1 MLPPRGK
8 SKAEDFDLLAHLE
21 VKEIIEGEEEEEND
35 GDEDGGDDLFV
46 QKYRKVTPNIQNF
59 WIELVPNQESFV
71 SVILKTFSDGLQAIK
86 CFERWSKHADLLQ
99 YSEALETWDDKVGD
113 DWGEQSPE
121 SSKLDPY
128 LWIQEHPVKQ
138 NSDQEVNDLVE
149 SAYEKAMRFLTRF

>member
-1 MLPPRGK
+1 M
-8 SKAEDFDLLAHLE
+8 
-21 VKEIIEGEEEEEND
+21 
-35 GDEDGGDDLFV
+35 
-46 QKYRKVTPNIQNF
+46 
-59 WIELVPNQESFV
+59 PNQEAFV

-149 SAYEKAMRFLTRF
+149 SAYEKAMRFLTRFQPLLEIYWRNKQFDINILVDVNLTNAVDSLSHTLNLLKWQYSHF